1 MLLLHMPQWHWIC
14 CLDSIRA
21 LKILRKM
28 PKQLKARI
36 SKAGHPQVSAGSFLR
51 GSKSMAGCGTIERKC
66 RPATV
71 LPNPAEMY

>member
-14 CLDSIRA
+14 CLDSIRV
-21 LKILRKM
+21 LKISRKM
-28 PKQLKARI
+28 LKQPEARI

-51 GSKSMAGCGTIERKC
+51 GSMNMAGYDTIERKC
-66 RPATV
+66 RPATA